1 MTLAALHPQ
10 IVHFV
15 IALLFMGVLLRCVSL
30 TGKAAFTGPAA
41 VVLLLVGTVA
51 AVLAVQSGTAAH
63 GPVERVPGARAAVM
77 DHQEWGERTRNIFL
91 VVAALEIAALA
102 PALSRWR
109 RWVLAASAL
118 VGLGGAVS
126 LYEAADRGGDLVYAY
141 AGGVGIRSGDP
152 ADVDRLLVAGLYH
165 EAMLERKQGKPGEAA
180 QLIGQLAQRYPDDT
194 AVRLLAVESLIVDK
208 QDGKAALA
216 ALKWFAPA
224 SDSRF
229 LRFRVGLL
237 RADAFAAAGMPDSA
251 RIVLQA
257 MAAEFANNRA
267 IQDRLGKLR

>member
-1 MTLAALHPQ
+1 
-10 IVHFV
+10 
-15 IALLFMGVLLRCVSL
+15 
-30 TGKAAFTGPAA
+30 
-41 VVLLLVGTVA
+41 
-51 AVLAVQSGTAAH
+51 
-63 GPVERVPGARAAVM
+63 
-77 DHQEWGERTRNIFL
+77 
-91 VVAALEIAALA
+91 
-102 PALSRWR
+102 
-109 RWVLAASAL
+109 
-118 VGLGGAVS
+118 
-126 LYEAADRGGDLVYAY
+126 
-141 AGGVGIRSGDP
+141 
-152 ADVDRLLVAGLYH
+152 
-165 EAMLERKQGKPGEAA
+165 MLERKQGKPGEAA
-180 QLIGQLAQRYPDDT
+180 QLIGQLAQRYPEET